1 MVNVI
6 NVINDT
12 VNKINESLK
21 PKEYIVYRYVQNDPV
36 YGALCTAEC
45 VTERELKNY
54 IARYSDDK
62 IRIFRI
68 DDEIKY
74 NIDVTIEEVNN
85 GNNKES

>member
-1 MVNVI
+1 MPSNISKMFVDAIDILV
-6 NVINDT
+6 
-12 VNKINESLK
+12 S

-36 YGALCTAEC
+36 YGALCTTEC
-45 VTERELKNY
+45 VTGRELKNY
-54 IARYSDDK
+54 IARHSNDK
-62 IRIFRI
+62 MRIFRI

>member
-1 MVNVI
+1 MNRNIVELI
-6 NVINDT
+6 GDA

-21 PKEYIVYRYVQNDPV
+21 PKEYIVYRYVQNDPL
-36 YGALCTAEC
+36 YGALCTTEC

-62 IRIFRI
+62 MRIFRI

-74 NIDVTIEEVNN
+74 NIDVTIEEVNDE
-85 GNNKES
+85 KSD

>member
-1 MVNVI
+1 MFNVI

-12 VNKINESLK
+12 VNKINESFK
-21 PKEYIVYRYVQNDPV
+21 PKEYIVYLYVQNDPV
-36 YGALCTAEC
+36 YGALCTTEC

-74 NIDVTIEEVNN
+74 NIDVTIEEVNDE
-85 GNNKES
+85 KSD

>member
-6 NVINDT
+6 NVISDT

-36 YGALCTAEC
+36 YGALCTTEC

-62 IRIFRI
+62 MRIFRI

>member
-1 MVNVI
+1 MVNAIKDV
-6 NVINDT
+6 

-36 YGALCTAEC
+36 YGALCTTEC

-62 IRIFRI
+62 MRIFRI

-74 NIDVTIEEVNN
+74 NIDVTIEEVNDE
-85 GNNKES
+85 KSD

>member
-1 MVNVI
+1 MVNII

-36 YGALCTAEC
+36 YGALCTTEC

-62 IRIFRI
+62 MRIFRI

-74 NIDVTIEEVNN
+74 NIDVTIEEVNDE
-85 GNNKES
+85 KSD

>member
-1 MVNVI
+1 MFNVI

-36 YGALCTAEC
+36 YGALCTTEC

-85 GNNKES
+85 ENR

>member
-1 MVNVI
+1 MPSNISKMFVDAIDLLV
-6 NVINDT
+6 
-12 VNKINESLK
+12 S

-36 YGALCTAEC
+36 YGALCTTEC

-54 IARYSDDK
+54 IVRHSNDK
-62 IRIFRI
+62 MRIFRI

-85 GNNKES
+85 EKSD

>member
-12 VNKINESLK
+12 VNAINECLK

-36 YGALCTAEC
+36 YGALCTTEC

-54 IARYSDDK
+54 IARHSNDK
-62 IRIFRI
+62 MRIFRI

-74 NIDVTIEEVNN
+74 NIDVTIEGVNDE
-85 GNNKES
+85 KSD

>member
-21 PKEYIVYRYVQNDPV
+21 PKEYVVYRYVQNDPV
-36 YGALCTAEC
+36 YGALCTTEC

-54 IARYSDDK
+54 IARYSNDK
-62 IRIFRI
+62 MRIFRI

-74 NIDVTIEEVNN
+74 NIDVTIEEVNDE
-85 GNNKES
+85 KSD